1 MGWLLKKSNRGTIV
15 IDRVLIGKSS
25 HVIVEWACCLFSWRQ
40 ILAWIS
46 MQGGQISQ
54 LGVDV
59 NELILEL
66 AFSPVRD
73 PIPWNLKKRNSVT

>member
-25 HVIVEWACCLFSWRQ
+25 HGIVQWACCLFSWRQ
-40 ILAWIS
+40 IS